1 MKRKKTEKQKRFFSN
16 INIFLM
22 EEMMLSYLSKTICS
36 MIIEAK
42 EKATEGKGSK
52 MLTPEQMF

>member
-42 EKATEGKGSK
+42 EKAPEGKGSK